1 MSIPITPMP
10 YRGAHGDQKLSTKIS
25 KFSQTQRQVSLVAI
39 SEFASVSASMGLP
52 VAVTF
57 AILDRGG
64 SASQV
69 GLVLAGASFTFI
81 IFLLIGGVVAD
92 RRSRKLVAMASDLT
106 RTIISVLIAAV
117 IVFASA
123 KETELIVLAV
133 LWGAARGFF
142 TPSITALIPEVVP
155 SDSLQKANAFR
166 SMAIAL
172 GQTAGPAITAVI
184 MASYSAAAATIFTAF
199 LYLISA
205 IALSLIHANPK
216 ASLSKGAHPLTDL
229 FEGVRVVRERKWAA
243 LTILSYSAMHLVAF
257 GPILVLGPIIAQNHL
272 GGVKAW
278 GFLLG
283 AQGVGGLLG
292 SIAGFK
298 IRPKYPMRF
307 IAIMTAFA
315 AAFPLCL
322 ALGANLIILGLAS
335 ILEGIIFSAFEVIWS
350 TLLQSSIPREALA
363 RVTSLDWMGS
373 TATLPL
379 GELLA
384 SPESRIFGVPGTL
397 FVAAAA
403 IAVGNL
409 GLLTARSIRSV
420 RQP

>member
-1 MSIPITPMP
+1 M
-10 YRGAHGDQKLSTKIS
+10 STKINNLS
-25 KFSQTQRQVSLVAI
+25 KNQRQVSLVAL

-69 GLVLAGASFTFI
+69 GLVLAAASFTFI

-92 RRSRKLVAMASDLT
+92 RRSRKLVAMASDLS
-106 RTIISVLIAAV
+106 RTLISALIAAE
-117 IVFASA
+117 IVFGSA
-123 KETELIVLAV
+123 NETGLIVLAI

-155 SDSLQKANAFR
+155 SELLQKANAFR
-166 SMAIAL
+166 SMAVAL

-184 MASYSAAAATIFTAF
+184 MATYSAAAATTFTAI
-199 LYLISA
+199 LYLVSA
-205 IALSLIHANPK
+205 IALSLIHANPR
-216 ASLSKGAHPLTDL
+216 ARLSHGSHPLADL
-229 FEGVRVVRERKWAA
+229 FEGVKVVKERKWAA
-243 LTILSYSAMHLVAF
+243 LTILSYAAMHLIAF
-257 GPILVLGPIIAQNHL
+257 GPILVLGPIIAQSHL

-278 GFLLG
+278 GLLLG

-292 SIAGFK
+292 SFVGFK

-307 IAIMTAFA
+307 IAILTAFA
-315 AAFPLCL
+315 SAFPLCL
-322 ALGANLIILGLAS
+322 ALHADLSILVLAS
-335 ILEGIIFSAFEVIWS
+335 VLEGIIFSSFEVIWS
-350 TLLQSSIPREALA
+350 TLLQSSIPKEALA

-384 SPESRIFGVPGTL
+384 SPESRIFGVSATL

-403 IAVGNL
+403 IVVGNL
-409 GLLTARSIRSV
+409 GLLMARSIRSV